1 MRTQPELADLPIGY
15 FGASTGAGAALAAA
29 AALGDQV
36 RAVVSRGG
44 WPDLAGPV
52 LTDVRAAV
60 LLIVGG
66 EDELALELNREAR
79 SHLRCPS
86 ELAAVPS
93 ATHLFEEPE
102 ALEHVSQLAGDW
114 FERHLVPIGERAA

>member
-1 MRTQPELADLPIGY
+1 MRIQPELAELPIGY

-36 RAVVSRGG
+36 CAVVSPGG
-44 WPDLAGPV
+44 RPDLAGPV

-66 EDELALELNREAR
+66 QDELVLELN
-79 SHLRCPS
+79 L
-86 ELAAVPS
+86 
-93 ATHLFEEPE
+93 
-102 ALEHVSQLAGDW
+102 
-114 FERHLVPIGERAA
+114 